1 VHYREALEKCPNFSL
16 HDKIYQNWID
26 LNCSSERIEMREDK
40 LLASTE
46 LCFAGRAEDAF
57 ESALKEQMKLHEGVT
72 IVDLLKFLYQS
83 TLGPFHLFEMMDETQ
98 LKEWI
103 RKNLEDAR
111 PSDGPLTEKLY
122 GKKWVRLNF
131 GPYKKTFGNDY
142 QRIYEL
148 FAEAKGMKHGQLGEY
163 QDLLNKLLDALATG
177 KIRPK
182 TDEPNIPCL
191 FQSFLKEYEEKNYPP
206 IHHSKKYMLKNS
218 SEYLVISCLSIAKLG

>member
-1 VHYREALEKCPNFSL
+1 MSRMTRFIKTGLKRIVDLERIKMREA
-16 HDKIYQNWID
+16 
-26 LNCSSERIEMREDK
+26 K
-40 LLASTE
+40 LLTSTE

-57 ESALKEQMKLHEGVT
+57 ESVLEEQMKLHAGVT

-103 RKNLEDAR
+103 RKNLGDAR
-111 PSDGPLTEKLY
+111 SSDGPITENLY

-131 GPYKKTFGNDY
+131 GPYKKRFGNDY

-148 FAEAKGMKHGQLGEY
+148 FGEAKGMKHGQLGEY
-163 QDLLNKLLDALATG
+163 QDLLKKLLDALATG

-182 TDEPNIPCL
+182 NDEPNILRL

-206 IHHSKKYMLKNS
+206 IHHSKKYVLKNAA
-218 SEYLVISCLSIAKLG
+218 EYLVIPCLSIDKLG